1 MGDLHVAQIKRRLQG
16 TTYPHIDVS
25 DLTAHSEEHVEQ
37 ARLTR
42 ALAAF
47 VLTKIAGLSDEDAA
61 QSVTDGPDDN
71 GIDAIAF
78 VDSETPRLF
87 VVQSKWSDT
96 GNKGASLE
104 DMMKFQK
111 GLADLV
117 SMNWARFNDKVKDR
131 VPELD
136 DTLLNT
142 DLRIEVI
149 FASMGTP
156 TVAEGVRGH
165 MNDYVA
171 TLNDPTEVAV
181 FTYANQGFIYKLLVD
196 ETRSSQI
203 DLTVE
208 LSDWGRLEGPPD
220 AVYGHVSGTEVA
232 GWLRDHGDFLLSR
245 NVRVVLPNSEVNN
258 SVLETVVDT
267 PDSFWYFNNG
277 VTALCESID
286 KAPAGG
292 PERRQGTFGLKGVSV
307 VNGAQTVGTLSRA
320 LRLGKQAELDSVRVM
335 VRFISLESAPEDF
348 GKRVTRATNTQNV
361 IGGRDFVGLD
371 PEQARLRD
379 DFSVDNLTYAIRS
392 GEERPDPE
400 KGCEFGEAAVALACA
415 HSAALATQAKRE
427 VSRLWDD
434 TSKSPYKVLFNA
446 ETNHLRVWR
455 TVQILRAID
464 SELESE
470 RSSLDNRTKGYA
482 IHGNRLIAHVIFDRL
497 DMSRIKDHAANWI
510 PVVQHAREMTL
521 PTLHA
526 MTDAGES
533 EYGGTPLACSRT
545 RPRPTGSP
553 SLRSRR
559 SGLSNAPGH
568 LFTAAA
574 VYSEGADHFWASL
587 CWQ

>member
-1 MGDLHVAQIKRRLQG
+1 
-16 TTYPHIDVS
+16 
-25 DLTAHSEEHVEQ
+25 
-37 ARLTR
+37 
-42 ALAAF
+42 
-47 VLTKIAGLSDEDAA
+47 
-61 QSVTDGPDDN
+61 
-71 GIDAIAF
+71 
-78 VDSETPRLF
+78 
-87 VVQSKWSDT
+87 
-96 GNKGASLE
+96 
-104 DMMKFQK
+104 
-111 GLADLV
+111 
-117 SMNWARFNDKVKDR
+117 MNAR

-136 DTLLNT
+136 DILLNT
-142 DLRIEVI
+142 NLRIEVI

-156 TVAEGVRGH
+156 AVADNVRGH
-165 MNDYVA
+165 MDDYVA
-171 TLNDPTEVAV
+171 TLNEPTEVAV
-181 FTYANQGFIYKLLVD
+181 FNYANQGFIYKLLVD

-267 PDSFWYFNNG
+267 PENFWYFNNG

-307 VNGAQTVGTLSRA
+307 VNGAQTVGTLARA
-320 LRLGKQAELDSVRVM
+320 LRQGKQAELDSVRVM

-392 GEERPDPE
+392 GEARPEPD

-415 HSAALATQAKRE
+415 QSASLATQAKRE

-434 TSKSPYKVLFNA
+434 TTKSPYKALFNA

-455 TVQILRAID
+455 SVQILRAVD
-464 SELESE
+464 QELD
-470 RSSLDNRTKGYA
+470 RLRTGLDNRTKGYA
-482 IHGNRLIAHVIFDRL
+482 VHGNRLIAHMVFAQL
-497 DMSRIKDHAANWI
+497 DLTGIQDHAADW
-510 PVVQHAREMTL
+510 A
-521 PTLHA
+521 PTLVQATELTAKVLH
-526 MTDAGES
+526 TLKDKGEA
-533 EYGGTPLACSRT
+533 EYGGYT
-545 RPRPTGSP
+545 
-553 SLRSRR
+553 
-559 SGLSNAPGH
+559 
-568 LFTAAA
+568 
-574 VYSEGADHFWASL
+574 ASL
-587 CWQ
+587 FKNATKTDRLAKLTIDALEVEHVR

>member
-1 MGDLHVAQIKRRLQG
+1 MDFGGWHEEGGSAVGDLHVAQIKRRLKD

-25 DLTAHSEEHVEQ
+25 DLGAHSEEHVEQ

-47 VLTKIAGLSDEDAA
+47 VLTKVAGLSDEDAA
-61 QSVTDGPDDN
+61 RSVTDGPDDN
-71 GIDAIAF
+71 GIDAIAY
-78 VDSETPRLF
+78 VDSETPRLY

-104 DMMKFQK
+104 DMIKFQK

-117 SMNWARFNDKVKDR
+117 SMNWSRFNDKVNAR

-136 DTLLNT
+136 DILLNT

-156 TVAEGVRGH
+156 VVADNVRGH
-165 MNDYVA
+165 MDDYIA
-171 TLNDPTEVAV
+171 TLNEPTEVAV
-181 FTYANQGFIYKLLVD
+181 FNYANQGYIYKLLVD

-258 SVLETVVDT
+258 SVLETVIDT
-267 PDSFWYFNNG
+267 PENFWYFNNG

-307 VNGAQTVGTLSRA
+307 VNGAQTVGTLARA
-320 LRLGKQAELDSVRVM
+320 LRQGKQTELDSVRVM
-335 VRFISLESAPEDF
+335 VRFISLESAAQDF

-379 DFSVDNLTYAIRS
+379 DFSVDNLIYVIRS
-392 GEERPDPE
+392 GEARPDPD

-415 HSAALATQAKRE
+415 RSASLATQAKRE

-434 TSKSPYKVLFNA
+434 TTKSPYKELFNA
-446 ETNHLRVWR
+446 KTTHLRVWR
-455 TVQILRAID
+455 SVQILRAVD
-464 SELESE
+464 HELDRL
-470 RSSLDNRTKGYA
+470 RSGLDNRTRGYA
-482 IHGNRLIAHVIFDRL
+482 VHGNRLIAHVVFARL
-497 DMSRIKDHAANWI
+497 DLTGIEDHTADWA
-510 PVVQHAREMTL
+510 PMLARATGLTAEVLRTMKNK
-521 PTLHA
+521 
-526 MTDAGES
+526 GEA
-533 EYGGTPLACSRT
+533 EYGGYT
-545 RPRPTGSP
+545 
-553 SLRSRR
+553 
-559 SGLSNAPGH
+559 
-568 LFTAAA
+568 
-574 VYSEGADHFWASL
+574 ASL
-587 CWQ
+587 FKNATKTDRLATLTIEALEQG

>member
-1 MGDLHVAQIKRRLQG
+1 VGDLHVAQIKRRLQD

-25 DLTAHSEEHVEQ
+25 DLSAHGPDHIEQ
-37 ARLTR
+37 SRLTR

-47 VLTKIAGLSDEDAA
+47 ILTKVAGLSDDEAA
-61 QSVTDGPDDN
+61 QSVMDGPEDN
-71 GIDAIAF
+71 GIDAIAID
-78 VDSETPRLF
+78 DSETPRLY
-87 VVQSKWSDT
+87 VVQTKWSET
-96 GNKGASLE
+96 GNNGASLDE
-104 DMMKFQK
+104 MMKFQK

-117 SMNWARFNDKVKDR
+117 SMKWERFNEKVNKR

-136 DTLLNT
+136 HILLNT
-142 DLRIEVI
+142 DLRIDVI

-156 TVAEGVRGH
+156 AVADNVRGH
-165 MNDYVA
+165 MDDYIT
-171 TLNDPTEVAV
+171 TLNDPTEVAI

-220 AVYGHVSGTEVA
+220 AVYGHVSGTEIA

-258 SVLETVVDT
+258 SVLETIIDD
-267 PDSFWYFNNG
+267 PESFWYFNNG

-307 VNGAQTVGTLSRA
+307 VNGAQTVGTLARA
-320 LRLGKQAELDSVRVM
+320 LRQGKRNELDSVRVM
-335 VRFISLESAPEDF
+335 VRFISLESVAEDF

-379 DFSVDNLTYAIRS
+379 DFSVDNLSYAIRS
-392 GEERPDPE
+392 GEERPEPE

-434 TSKSPYKVLFNA
+434 TSKSPYKILFNA
-446 ETNHLRVWR
+446 ATNHLRVWR

-464 SELESE
+464 RELESA
-470 RSSLDNRTKGYA
+470 RIGLDNRTKGYA

-497 DMSRIKDHAANWI
+497 DMTGIEDHSADWS
-510 PVVQHAREMTL
+510 PVILKAR
-521 PTLHA
+521 A
-526 MTDAGES
+526 MTISALQTMKDIGEA
-533 EYGGTPLACSRT
+533 EYGGYT
-545 RPRPTGSP
+545 
-553 SLRSRR
+553 
-559 SGLSNAPGH
+559 
-568 LFTAAA
+568 
-574 VYSEGADHFWASL
+574 ASL
-587 CWQ
+587 FKNATKTDRLAKLSIAALGSS

>member
-1 MGDLHVAQIKRRLQG
+1 VGDLHVAQIKRRLKD

-25 DLTAHSEEHVEQ
+25 DLGAHSAEHVEQ
-37 ARLTR
+37 AQLTR

-47 VLTKIAGLSDEDAA
+47 VLTKVAGQSDEDAA
-61 QSVTDGPDDN
+61 RSVTDGPDDN
-71 GIDAIAF
+71 GIDAIAY
-78 VDSETPRLF
+78 VDSETPRLY
-87 VVQSKWSDT
+87 VVQSKWSDAGT
-96 GNKGASLE
+96 KGASLE

-117 SMNWARFNDKVKDR
+117 SMNWARFNDKVNAR

-136 DTLLNT
+136 DILLNT

-156 TVAEGVRGH
+156 AVADNVRGH
-165 MNDYVA
+165 MDGYVA
-171 TLNDPTEVAV
+171 TLNEPTEVAV
-181 FTYANQGFIYKLLVD
+181 FSYANQGFIYKLLVD

-220 AVYGHVSGTEVA
+220 AVYGHVNGTEVA

-258 SVLETVVDT
+258 SVLETIVDT
-267 PDSFWYFNNG
+267 PENFWYFNNG

-307 VNGAQTVGTLSRA
+307 VNGAQTVGTLARA
-320 LRLGKQAELDSVRVM
+320 LRQGKQAELDSVRVM

-392 GEERPDPE
+392 GEVRPEPD

-415 HSAALATQAKRE
+415 QSASLATQAKRE

-434 TSKSPYKVLFNA
+434 TTKSPYKALFNA
-446 ETNHLRVWR
+446 KTNHLRVWR
-455 TVQILRAID
+455 SVQILRAVD
-464 SELESE
+464 QELD
-470 RSSLDNRTKGYA
+470 RLRTGLDNRTKGYA
-482 IHGNRLIAHVIFDRL
+482 VHGNRLIAHMVFAQL
-497 DMSRIKDHAANWI
+497 DLAGIQDHAADW
-510 PVVQHAREMTL
+510 A
-521 PTLHA
+521 PTLAQATELTAKVLHT
-526 MTDAGES
+526 MKDKGEA
-533 EYGGTPLACSRT
+533 EYGGYT
-545 RPRPTGSP
+545 
-553 SLRSRR
+553 
-559 SGLSNAPGH
+559 
-568 LFTAAA
+568 
-574 VYSEGADHFWASL
+574 ASL
-587 CWQ
+587 FKNASKTDRLATLTIDALEVEHVR